1 MGRSII
7 GNLPRQIPALRGTGR
22 GLEPATDRA
31 WVLSQVHGNFC
42 YIVAEALDR
51 QYCKRFS
58 RRRNP
63 G

>member
-7 GNLPRQIPALRGTGR
+7 NNSPRQTPALGGAGR
-22 GLEPATDRA
+22 GLKPATDRA
-31 WVLSQVHGNFC
+31 WVLSEEHGNFC
-42 YIVAEALDR
+42 YIVTEALDR
-51 QYCKRFS
+51 QNRKRFS

>member
-1 MGRSII
+1 MKE
-7 GNLPRQIPALRGTGR
+7 Q
-22 GLEPATDRA
+22 
-31 WVLSQVHGNFC
+31 GNFC

-51 QYCKRFS
+51 QNCKRFS